1 MTGVDGSLEPEESVL
16 DRVADAIFAVDDEWR
31 VTYVND
37 RATELLDS
45 DRDDLLGRS
54 LWTAFPEAR
63 GTTFHRKYQQA
74 MATQEPV
81 SFTEYYGPLD
91 RWFRVRAYPSETGL
105 TVSFVPIGDDAVE
118 TQTGAGP
125 EHRRL
130 LRAVS
135 RVQRDLAELGATAED
150 VATAERRLCERLDR
164 IEAVRGVRLDGYDV
178 ERGTATTRVRVGQID
193 GIDGPAADGLREAAR
208 RRESVVDEFDDGTG
222 SCVYVPLGRDTRLHG
237 VVTLRL
243 DGGVLVQTDTELL
256 DGLGETAARALG
268 EVDRRARSRSFQA
281 ISDAVGVATYVVD
294 AEGTVRAA
302 NDGFERFLGIGAS
315 EVVGT
320 PHERLVTERFRAVFE
335 SGCSL
340 TERLLGT
347 SDDGSLRRAR
357 MRITAGRG
365 RAERVVEH
373 ARHPVETGAYAGGT
387 AHVFTEVTVT
397 DDATART
404 GPRGW
409 LWQTVLEEFP
419 GLVYR
424 CRTDQGWP
432 MEFVGGRPESMTGY
446 DADSLENDVSWG
458 SHVVLADDREQM
470 RADIETQ
477 LTDGERFEVDYR
489 IRHRNGSVRRVWE
502 RGRRIETP
510 NGPRLTGFVVDVTDR
525 HEAET
530 KLREQK
536 ERVKSLLDHL
546 SEAAIFRL
554 DETGAVD
561 TWNAGAERLLGYDE
575 SGAVGRSL
583 SWFAATDRQRA
594 PDVESGLVTAALE
607 GEETVRGWWR
617 RADDD
622 PLFARVGISALTDDD
637 GELRGYAVVVQDMTE
652 RRDRMR
658 RLERQHALT
667 ERILDATPTG
677 ILVVDADETV
687 EMANALAAEYVG
699 TDRESLVGS
708 NLSDHDWDVET
719 RDGDPIPTEERAWK
733 RVLEGESSAE
743 SVERQVSPE
752 GEGRW
757 LSIRAVPL
765 DHDEDAVRRVVLA
778 ATEITSEV
786 EQGRQ
791 IAAQRDELRTLDRIN
806 RVVRDIDRQ
815 LVRAERKE
823 EIREAV
829 TSRLTA
835 DERYALAW
843 IGELDRGRETV
854 SVTAADG
861 TARDLLDEHDP
872 VEAARDHPA
881 VAAARDRTTTV
892 VQRIEEDERMATER
906 AAALDRGLRACAA
919 VPIGYGDMRH
929 GVLVVYSTE
938 AAAFDAREREV
949 LAELGEMVGYAFS
962 AVDRKRA
969 LAEDAA
975 MRVRFEIPELT
986 ERFGEVVGDD
996 GEFTVSRSIERS
1008 DGQFLQYLETDG
1020 VDTERFVDQLTGLEF
1035 VASVEVVSEGET
1047 SATLAVETDRASV
1060 SRVVADYGGE
1070 VQEAVMAGGRF
1081 ELTAEFS
1088 TGTELRP
1095 LVEAIRETYPR
1106 VGVVARETVTESWDG
1121 SPAGPD
1127 VREALTD
1134 RQLEV
1139 LELAYRSGYYEW
1151 PRETSGQELADLL
1164 DISPATLS
1172 QHLRAV
1178 HEKIADEL
1186 LD

>member
-16 DRVADAIFAVDDEWR
+16 DRVTDAVFAVDDEWR

-45 DRDDLLGRS
+45 ERDDLLGRN
-54 LWTAFPEAR
+54 LWTAFPQAR

-74 MATQEPV
+74 MSTQEAV

-91 RWFRVRAYPSETGL
+91 RWFEVRAYPSETGL
-105 TVSFVPIGDDAVE
+105 TVSFVPIGDDVE
-118 TQTGAGP
+118 TETGAGP
-125 EHRRL
+125 AHRRL
-130 LRAVS
+130 LRAVN

-150 VATAERRLCERLDR
+150 VATAERHLCERLDR
-164 IEAVRGVRLDGYDV
+164 VAAVRGVRLDDYDM
-178 ERGTATTRVRVGQID
+178 ETGTATTTVRVGQIA
-193 GIDGPAADGLREAAR
+193 GVDGPAPEALREAAR
-208 RRESVVDEFDDGTG
+208 RRESVVDELDDDAG

-237 VVTLRL
+237 VLALRL
-243 DGGVLVQTDTELL
+243 EGDVLVQTDTELL

-268 EVDRRARSRSFQA
+268 EVDRRARSRSFQSVA
-281 ISDAVGVATYVVD
+281 DAVGVAVYVVD

-302 NDGFERFLGIGAS
+302 NNGFERFLGIEAS

-335 SGCSL
+335 SERSL
-340 TERLLGT
+340 SERLLGT
-347 SDDGSLRRAR
+347 SDEESLRRAR
-357 MRITAGRG
+357 MRVTAGRG

-373 ARHPVETGAYAGGT
+373 ARHPVDTGAYAGGT
-387 AHVFTEVTVT
+387 AHVFTEVTVA
-397 DDATART
+397 DEATARA

-419 GLVYR
+419 GVVYR
-424 CRTDQGWP
+424 CRTDTGWP
-432 MEFVGGRPESMTGY
+432 MEFVGGEPEAVTGY
-446 DADSLENDVSWG
+446 DADTLETEVSWG
-458 SHVVLADDREQM
+458 AHVVLADDRDRV
-470 RADIETQ
+470 RADVEAQ
-477 LTDGERFEVDYR
+477 LADDDRFEVDYR
-489 IRHRNGSVRRVWE
+489 IRHRDGSVRRVWE

-510 NGPRLTGFVVDVTDR
+510 DGPRLTGFIVDVTDR

-536 ERVKSLLDHL
+536 ERVESLLDHL

-561 TWNAGAERLLGYDE
+561 GWNAGAARLLGYDE
-575 SGAVGRSL
+575 ETAVGRSL
-583 SWFAATDRQRA
+583 SWFAATDRQRTPEVDA
-594 PDVESGLVTAALE
+594 ALVTAALE
-607 GEETVRGWWR
+607 GGETVRGWWR

-622 PLFARVGISALTDDD
+622 PLFARVGLSALTDDD

-652 RRDRMR
+652 RRERMR
-658 RLERQHALT
+658 RLEHQHALT

-677 ILVVDADETV
+677 ILVVGADETV

-708 NLSDHDWDVET
+708 HLPDLDWNVET
-719 RDGDPIPTEERAWK
+719 RDGEPIPAEERAWK
-733 RVLEGESSAE
+733 RVLEGESAVE
-743 SVERQVSPE
+743 SVERHVPAE
-752 GEGRW
+752 GDERW

-765 DHDEDAVRRVVLA
+765 DHDGDAVRRVVLA

-786 EQGRQ
+786 EQGQQ
-791 IAAQRDELRTLDRIN
+791 IAAQRDELQTLDRIN
-806 RVVRDIDRQ
+806 RIVRDIDRR
-815 LVRAERKE
+815 LVRAERKA

-829 TSRLTA
+829 TERLTA

-843 IGELDRGRETV
+843 VGELDRGRETV
-854 SVTAADG
+854 SVTAAAG
-861 TARDLLDEHDP
+861 AACDLLDEHDP
-872 VEAARDHPA
+872 VGADRDHPA

-892 VQRIEEDERMATER
+892 VQHIDEDDRTMAER

-949 LAELGEMVGYAFS
+949 LTELGEMVGYAFS

-975 MRVRFEIPELT
+975 MRVRFEVPELT

-1008 DGQFLQYLETDG
+1008 DGQFMQYLETDG
-1020 VDTERFVDQLTGLEF
+1020 VDTERFVDQLEGLEF
-1035 VASVEVVSEGET
+1035 VTSVEVVREGET
-1047 SATLAVETDRASV
+1047 NATLAVETDRASV
-1060 SRVVADYGGE
+1060 SRVVAEYGGE
-1070 VQEAVMAGGRF
+1070 VREAVMAGGRF
-1081 ELTAEFS
+1081 ELTAEFP

-1095 LVEAIRETYPR
+1095 LVEAIRQTYPR
-1106 VGVVARETVTESWDG
+1106 VAVVARETVTEGWDG
-1121 SPAGPD
+1121 RTAGPD
-1127 VREALTD
+1127 VHEALTD

-1151 PRETSGQELADLL
+1151 PRETSGQELAEVL